1 MQAAY
6 QCLLCLAGN
15 TVCPGYSQRGICFS
29 LLIVVAFH
37 YFRGFCKAFRFASFC
52 GDIEENGLFFCIL
65 ISGRKK
71 VQVLLLDHGPNL
83 SYIFS

>member
-15 TVCPGYSQRGICFS
+15 TVLATLKEAIFFS

-37 YFRGFCKAFRFASFC
+37 YFKGFCKAFRFASFC

-65 ISGRKK
+65 ISRRKK